1 MSKTKKVAELNKHK
15 LNEKFL
21 TILDDADKVEGSWH
35 KPWQSQLTSQYRAST
50 IDVNKKDNKPETYT
64 GLNQILMS
72 LVSEFYG
79 YKSKVWGT
87 YKTWE
92 KMGYTPR
99 GASPVGIVMPI
110 MKFDAKTGKD
120 IISRWK
126 STPGFNGD
134 QVEPIVIR
142 DVKVVAEYKDSDY
155 MDMGNTKKDNLVN
168 MTEECERL
176 VSNFMHKQGIEL
188 KEKGSQAYY
197 DPLADMICM
206 PEKWRFQETVDG
218 LSPTDMYTLVMLHE
232 WGHAT
237 GRANRLD
244 RGLELGAVDKE
255 SYAKE
260 ELIAEMCSIMIA
272 YELGIVSQP
281 QPNHLQYIKSWKK
294 AIKDD
299 SNYLTHCINQASA
312 ASKWFLENKTP
323 RPMKEV
329 LKKSFDKVLK
339 HID

>member
-1 MSKTKKVAELNKHK
+1 
-15 LNEKFL
+15 
-21 TILDDADKVEGSWH
+21 
-35 KPWQSQLTSQYRAST
+35 
-50 IDVNKKDNKPETYT
+50 
-64 GLNQILMS
+64 
-72 LVSEFYG
+72 
-79 YKSKVWGT
+79 
-87 YKTWE
+87 
-92 KMGYTPR
+92 
-99 GASPVGIVMPI
+99 
-110 MKFDAKTGKD
+110 
-120 IISRWK
+120 
-126 STPGFNGD
+126 
-134 QVEPIVIR
+134 
-142 DVKVVAEYKDSDY
+142 
-155 MDMGNTKKDNLVN
+155 
-168 MTEECERL
+168 
-176 VSNFMHKQGIEL
+176 
-188 KEKGSQAYY
+188 
-197 DPLADMICM
+197 MICM
-206 PEKWRFQETVDG
+206 PEQWRFQKTVDG

-232 WGHAT
+232 CGHAT